1 MQITVIIFLT
11 LITLFEVIIYKSAI
25 KRLKSCV
32 GCYKLIKSNNIKFK
46 KDEKISIINLIN
58 KIVRTSSNSFLVSI
72 AISIFILSLNINTT
86 INLYLGLLFI
96 FSILK
101 YVKIREYAKYVSG
114 RKEFGHRA
122 HSHLAS

>member
-72 AISIFILSLNINTT
+72 AISIFILYLNISVIVN
-86 INLYLGLLFI
+86 ILLILLFI
-96 FSILK
+96 LSILK
-101 YVKIREYAKYVSG
+101 YIKIKKQGNYAYNYYKNQ
-114 RKEFGHRA
+114 
-122 HSHLAS
+122 L

>member
-11 LITLFEVIIYKSAI
+11 LITLFEIIIYKSAI

-32 GCYKLIKSNNIKFK
+32 GCYKFIKSNNIKFK

-58 KIVRTSSNSFLVSI
+58 KIVKTSSNSFLVSI

-101 YVKIREYAKYVSG
+101 YVKIREYAKYVYNCYTNQ
-114 RKEFGHRA
+114 
-122 HSHLAS
+122 L